1 MLKVVDAQLGPL
13 HITWRRGARHISFR
27 PLRTGEGFS
36 ITIPA
41 FVSAKGYQSIVEQ
54 LRPRL
59 LVLKAE
65 REKLSPVCLLT
76 PSCHLD
82 VPDFSL
88 SWQSYT
94 GHLIRFRMEQEHLT
108 IFYPPSLSFSLAEV
122 QQSLVCHIERALFLR
137 AKDVL
142 PLRLS
147 ELAQQRGLSIRHI
160 QIRKTRSRWG
170 SCSSRG
176 HISLSLYLLLLPL
189 HLQEYIMHHEL
200 THLMEMNHGPRFHT
214 ILNEVLNGKE
224 SAFREELKGYDT
236 NIFSAIQEVQV

>member
-1 MLKVVDAQLGPL
+1 MDNGVRGCRGNCFGTRTGFTDRQELINLHYLSDMLKVVDAQLGPL

-94 GHLIRFRMEQEHLT
+94 GHLIR
-108 IFYPPSLSFSLAEV
+108 
-122 QQSLVCHIERALFLR
+122 
-137 AKDVL
+137 
-142 PLRLS
+142 
-147 ELAQQRGLSIRHI
+147 
-160 QIRKTRSRWG
+160 
-170 SCSSRG
+170 
-176 HISLSLYLLLLPL
+176 
-189 HLQEYIMHHEL
+189 
-200 THLMEMNHGPRFHT
+200 
-214 ILNEVLNGKE
+214 
-224 SAFREELKGYDT
+224 
-236 NIFSAIQEVQV
+236 